1 MRPLAFPALAA
12 AVAAAAVAR
21 PAAVR
26 AAPTVDCHCF
36 QDRTW
41 DPTAPASADPYVLAT
56 TRSSLLSAA
65 FGVGKGVLVRTV
77 MGGTP
82 PDDLWIAY
90 WAGARAGRDA
100 AALLAAKERRGSW
113 RLALG
118 GARGLAPAFEAALA
132 SGAPDAAL
140 SAIAVDDVLLG
151 RLHANAE
158 DVALLRAA
166 GARSEEVVL
175 AAVLSVRLRTPAM
188 PILARV
194 RTGKATWG
202 STLHDAGLA
211 PHDMDAVVRGLVR

>member
-1 MRPLAFPALAA
+1 MRALLAIALAGLA
-12 AVAAAAVAR
+12 AVPSVS
-21 PAAVR
+21 R

-41 DPTAPASADPYVLAT
+41 DPTRPASADPYVLAT

-65 FGVGKGVLVRTV
+65 FGVGKGTLVRTV

-82 PDDLWIAY
+82 ADDLWIAY
-90 WAGARAGRDA
+90 WSGARAGRDPE
-100 AALLAAKERRGSW
+100 ALLAAKRTKGSW
-113 RLALG
+113 KATLAGAKGLG
-118 GARGLAPAFEAALA
+118 PAFEGALS

-140 SAIAVDDVLLG
+140 SALAVDDVLLG
-151 RLHANAE
+151 RLGANVE

-175 AAVLSVRLRTPAM
+175 ASVLSIRLRTPGM

-194 RTGKATWG
+194 RTGKATWT
-202 STLHDAGLA
+202 STVNDAGLA
-211 PHDMDAVVRGLVR
+211 PHDLDAVVRGLVR